1 MPTKVGVTN
10 RAINIVKVPSKYIK
24 KAQLLQK
31 VKYNHAPILSHSN
44 LPNITLKRHY
54 NAVGRLTFK

>member
-31 VKYNHAPILSHSN
+31 VKY
-44 LPNITLKRHY
+44 
-54 NAVGRLTFK
+54 LTHPFCPTQTFQIYVKKAL